1 MHENASYALLPDCCS
16 VSEVI
21 PPITISDIG
30 QHNKIG
36 GKILEMTL
44 AVILFFFFCLLIN
57 QIVKDL
63 KRYKFKPNKP
73 CDLFAYLCTIAQ
85 VFLLYYSS
93 HTKILFC
100 SRL

>member
-1 MHENASYALLPDCCS
+1 MMHENASYALLPDCCS

-44 AVILFFFFCLLIN
+44 AVILLFFFFA
-57 QIVKDL
+57 
-63 KRYKFKPNKP
+63 F
-73 CDLFAYLCTIAQ
+73 
-85 VFLLYYSS
+85 
-93 HTKILFC
+93 
-100 SRL
+100 